1 MTSFVSS
8 SPQLYGVI
16 PGAYASNWVHD
27 LEAEN
32 IQSFTQDQIVGLST
46 ITVAPNIFYYGNNYC
61 NLVTEGKVC
70 KISLQYDLNCS
81 VGSIMWNLIHGGP
94 LARPELRFSND
105 PNLFPVS
112 IGEPLLKGRITLINT
127 GQQLALLYLN
137 VYGRLLRDGTIALVY
152 DTIYGVGSLG
162 HMSSFGSG
170 VYPVVPGNFFAGLAP
185 YWNANQA
192 VGISISIEDSF
203 LVA

>member
-1 MTSFVSS
+1 M
-8 SPQLYGVI
+8 
-16 PGAYASNWVHD
+16 
-27 LEAEN
+27 
-32 IQSFTQDQIVGLST
+32 
-46 ITVAPNIFYYGNNYC
+46 APNIFYYGNNYC

-81 VGSIMWNLIHGGP
+81 VGSIMWNLIHGGFQVI
-94 LARPELRFSND
+94 PELRFSND
-105 PNLFPVS
+105 PNLFPVA
-112 IGEPLLKGRITLINT
+112 IGEPLLKCRITLINT
-127 GQQLALLYLN
+127 GQQWTTSTLPYLN

-152 DTIYGVGSLG
+152 DTIHGIPPTMIPISGV
-162 HMSSFGSG
+162 GSG
-170 VYPVVPGNFFAGLAP
+170 VYPVTLGDFGGLFP